1 MSFILLVM
9 TSFLITMFL
18 AKLGNG
24 TPLNLSFDLVR
35 MFRVS
40 KNLNLLGSWLPF
52 SLLLSIQGYYC
63 SVLVNDSDLHKK
75 CLYLKK
81 KKTLLWYVTF
91 NVTHPISDTKFDY
104 FSCLAEM
111 VDSWEMPKKM
121 SHLLFLFSFA
131 V

>member
-1 MSFILLVM
+1 MA
-9 TSFLITMFL
+9 SFLITMFL

-81 KKTLLWYVTF
+81 KRHCY
-91 NVTHPISDTKFDY
+91 D
-104 FSCLAEM
+104 M
-111 VDSWEMPKKM
+111 
-121 SHLLFLFSFA
+121 
-131 V
+131 